1 MKRVLTINR
10 ILIFND
16 FPQLFLAKDSLGV
29 DYICLLSDFASEEYS
44 YLCVGVSKKV
54 LHSFLNGYRD
64 LRSIFSE
71 PEAKEWW
78 TTKDASEPKIL
89 IQLLE
94 IEKVPEDLLPDVGF
108 FFNDEQPDELIRNE
122 VVEHNNVI
130 VHLSLSDENEN
141 QSIPI
146 DDLGDFAK
154 LYQLMVENTYKKAI
168 LRSELKEKKSFIVPN
183 NFTLRAFAAS
193 PGSFNLH
200 LKSEANKDLFGNSI
214 IEEGLRMIDQVINS
228 EDNEDKLIENLRSIK
243 GHAISSYKKLL
254 EKVINRKVSFK
265 YKWVSPASQEINKR
279 TISTDYATKVVELLE
294 KKEELT
300 EEIKIFIGVIMQA
313 DAEKGGWRITNE
325 EDGKD
330 YSGES
335 AGHLLEGI
343 TLETVKYKL
352 TCQEVIEALK
362 VTEKEKVKYVLT
374 QIEEVK

>member
-1 MKRVLTINR
+1 MKRSLNIDR
-10 ILIFND
+10 ILLFND
-16 FPQLFLAKDSLGV
+16 FPELFLAKDSLGV
-29 DYICLLSDFASEEYS
+29 DYICLLYDFSDEEYS

-94 IEKVPEDLLPDVGF
+94 IEKVPGELLPEEGF
-108 FFNDEQPDELIRNE
+108 FFNDEQQDEFIRNE

-146 DDLGDFAK
+146 DDLGDFSK
-154 LYQLMVENTYKKAI
+154 LYQLMVEKAYKKAI

-183 NFTLRAFAAS
+183 NYTLRAFAAS

-214 IEEGLRMIDQVINS
+214 IEEGLSMIDQVINS
-228 EDNEDKLIENLRSIK
+228 SDDEEKLIESLRSIK

-254 EKVINRKVSFK
+254 EKVVNRKVNFK
-265 YKWVSPASQEINKR
+265 YKWVSPASPEIHKR
-279 TISTDYATKVVELLE
+279 QISTDYAEKVIKLLE
-294 KKEELT
+294 TKEELA
-300 EEIKIFIGVIMQA
+300 EEIKVFIGFIMQA
-313 DAEKGGWRITNE
+313 DVEKGGWRITNE

-352 TCQEVIEALK
+352 TCQEIVEALK

-374 QIEEVK
+374 QIEELK